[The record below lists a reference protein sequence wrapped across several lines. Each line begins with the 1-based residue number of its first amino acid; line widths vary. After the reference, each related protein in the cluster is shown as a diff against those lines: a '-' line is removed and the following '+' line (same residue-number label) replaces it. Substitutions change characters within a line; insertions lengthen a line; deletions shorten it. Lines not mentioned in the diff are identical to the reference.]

1 MAPYDLQPKIGH
13 HYSESPGPTRPASG
27 LERAPYHEDFNAS
40 PTKRPQTTHVSSPR
54 RRWNESPQKQQQDYD
69 QQELDVPPSPSIGP
83 MTSIYRQPGQQFTH
97 ESSDM
102 LDRSRSRNRSAVPS
116 RNQDIIDE
124 SPTREQ
130 QRAPVVE
137 VQGLSLS
144 PTRGYRED
152 IQPKIGHHYSRS
164 PSPPPLQ
171 RSRPMTSRS
180 SSRNAMTQV
189 DVDLGP
195 RSNLG
200 SASQNGR
207 SSPPVQRGYMEI
219 SGRESRAASRAEMS
233 HSKTVP
239 NNLNNQNGGGGDY
252 NYQQQQQQQRPM
264 QNSRSMSRSINNG
277 GGDPAYQQQ
286 QDNSRRMSYS
296 RHYEHNNQHQNNGG
310 YQSSRN
316 SNNNNN
322 NRNNGFSNNNSDSDP
337 SEQQQLQQSR
347 GGMRPSTSLTLLPL
361 QRDVTANSFRD
372 TNKYS
377 RPGSDW
383 NLTTTKRAYR

>member
-1 MAPYDLQPKIGH
+1 
-13 HYSESPGPTRPASG
+13 
-27 LERAPYHEDFNAS
+27 
-40 PTKRPQTTHVSSPR
+40 
-54 RRWNESPQKQQQDYD
+54 
-69 QQELDVPPSPSIGP
+69 

-252 NYQQQQQQQRPM
+252 NYQQQQQQQQQQQRPM